1 MKKIMMLLLVC
12 ATVFVQSC
20 RKEHPA
26 LAYLKTASLENW
38 PYPTIGTAIM
48 QSCQDPVW
56 KVESED
62 KGVYT
67 VTVSGRVRA
76 LSGEV
81 MPLTVYFE
89 VDPVEKE
96 IDTDKIRL
104 GKQTFSRYSDINEF
118 WDFIYYRENGE

>member
-1 MKKIMMLLLVC
+1 MKKIMMLLVVC
-12 ATVFVQSC
+12 AAVFVQSC

-26 LAYLKTASLENW
+26 LAYLKTAALGNW

-104 GKQTFSRYSDINEF
+104 EEIKYVKFRF
-118 WDFIYYRENGE
+118 FIRRD

>member
-1 MKKIMMLLLVC
+1 
-12 ATVFVQSC
+12 
-20 RKEHPA
+20 
-26 LAYLKTASLENW
+26 
-38 PYPTIGTAIM
+38 M

>member
-12 ATVFVQSC
+12 AAVFVQSC

-26 LAYLKTASLENW
+26 LAFLQSAALENW
-38 PYPTIGTAIM
+38 PYPTIGAAIA
-48 QSCQDPVW
+48 QSCQGSVW

-62 KGVYT
+62 EGVYT

-89 VDPVEKE
+89 VDPVKKK
-96 IDTDKIRL
+96 IDTDKIRM
-104 GKQTFSRYSDINEF
+104 GKQTFSRNSDISEF